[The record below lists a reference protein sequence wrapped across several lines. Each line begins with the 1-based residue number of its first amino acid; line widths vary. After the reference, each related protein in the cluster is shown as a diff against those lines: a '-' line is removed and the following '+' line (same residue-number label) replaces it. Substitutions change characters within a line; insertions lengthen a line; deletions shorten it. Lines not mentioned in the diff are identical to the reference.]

1 MAYVVYAEI
10 WLDRKQTG
18 SMPAASMILEASAA
32 NKNDLTM
39 QVPVA
44 RLRTLRDQ
52 VQHQFGLPDALGAS
66 AAWFI
71 FCDTITAV
79 LTVAECHAAL
89 RGESDVEAQII
100 RLKSLFV
107 LTFKCSMNWHGMED
121 DEVFRLRCFRSSW
134 DADALARRMEPDDDG
149 VSFVE
154 KAQVALDHLQSLQE
168 VATQLPECTWC
179 HTARSEISILPRKEL
194 R

>member
-1 MAYVVYAEI
+1 M
-10 WLDRKQTG
+10 
-18 SMPAASMILEASAA
+18 SAASMILEASAA

-66 AAWFI
+66 PAWFI

-79 LTVAECHAAL
+79 LSVAECHAAL
-89 RGESDVEAQII
+89 RGESDVEAQIL
-100 RLKSLFV
+100 RLKNLFV
-107 LTFKCSMNWHGMED
+107 LTFKCSMNWDGMED

-134 DADALARRMEPDDDG
+134 DADVLARRMEPDDDG

-154 KAQVALDHLQSLQE
+154 KAQVALEHLQSLQE
-168 VATQLPECTWC
+168 VATQLPEGTWFY
-179 HTARSEISILPRKEL
+179 TARSEISILQRKEL

>member
-1 MAYVVYAEI
+1 MKYVVYAEI
-10 WLDRKQTG
+10 WLDSKQKG

-52 VQHQFGLPDALGAS
+52 VQHRLGLPDAVGVS

-89 RGESDVEAQII
+89 RGEAEVEAQII
-100 RLKSLFV
+100 RLKSLLF
-107 LTFKCSMNWHGMED
+107 LTLKGHTEWHGMED

-154 KAQVALDHLQSLQE
+154 KAQVAWDHLQSLQE

-179 HTARSEISILPRKEL
+179 HSARLEISMLQRKEL